1 MENIEKMEIE
11 QQNNKRGKRKWV
23 IILTAIV
30 LPILILS
37 LLYFN
42 NMSFKLRVNNLLSRV
57 PGGIG
62 DRFKTLP
69 TDFDSQEKKAFLA
82 DYYLS
87 LEPADAADKLYIIKK
102 DDEQLYSEIIRLM
115 NSNSSSKTGEIITLV
130 RSLESRKDLLSSIYD
145 EVQAEK
151 EKQFQGEVSRLES
164 QDLTLTIHEI
174 ENRYEKE
181 ADFKERLPQI
191 LSQMNEDRVV
201 NILFY
206 IEDGLRGEILN
217 KLDRDLK
224 ARLDNKLV
232 SKNMERNNLISL
244 ASFYEAKPSDELLD
258 EIGNSEKFSFEEL
271 GIIYKN
277 LSILK
282 SAEVLSQIE
291 DDGFKEQL
299 FTAIRREEELTGEE
313 SSVINDISR
322 AVQFMTEYNSKID
335 DLVSTYNRMSPDRVA
350 RIVEKMMENENT
362 VTSLE
367 INSEPLYEIS
377 DATIIVDVL
386 SRMNNKT
393 LSNIMDNMETDNAS
407 KLTQMLARP

>member
-69 TDFDSQEKKAFLA
+69 TDFDSQEKKVFLA

-115 NSNSSSKTGEIITLV
+115 NSNSSSKTSEIITLV

-191 LSQMNEDRVV
+191 LSQMNENRVV

-206 IEDGLRGEILN
+206 IEDSLRGEILN

-335 DLVSTYNRMSPDRVA
+335 DLVSIYNRMSPDRVA
-350 RIVEKMMENENT
+350 RIVEKMMENEDT

-393 LSNIMDNMETDNAS
+393 LSNIMDNMKTDNAS

>member
-191 LSQMNEDRVV
+191 LSQMNENRVV

-206 IEDGLRGEILN
+206 IEDSLRGEILN

-350 RIVEKMMENENT
+350 RIVEKMMENEDT

-393 LSNIMDNMETDNAS
+393 LSNIMDNMKTDNAS

>member
-191 LSQMNEDRVV
+191 LSQMNENRVV

-206 IEDGLRGEILN
+206 IEDSLRGEILN

-350 RIVEKMMENENT
+350 RIVEKMMENEDT

-393 LSNIMDNMETDNAS
+393 LSSIMDNMKTDNAS

>member
-350 RIVEKMMENENT
+350 RIVEKMMENEDT

-393 LSNIMDNMETDNAS
+393 LSNIMDNMKTDNAS

>member
-191 LSQMNEDRVV
+191 LSQMNENRVV

-206 IEDGLRGEILN
+206 IEDSLRGEILN

>member
-115 NSNSSSKTGEIITLV
+115 NSNSSSKTSEIITLV

-191 LSQMNEDRVV
+191 LSQMNENRVV

-206 IEDGLRGEILN
+206 IEDSLGGEILN

-244 ASFYEAKPSDELLD
+244 AGFYEAKPSDELLD

-350 RIVEKMMENENT
+350 RIVEKMMENEDT

-393 LSNIMDNMETDNAS
+393 LSNIMDNMKTDNAS

>member
-115 NSNSSSKTGEIITLV
+115 NSNSSSKTSEIITLV

-350 RIVEKMMENENT
+350 RIVEKMMENEDT

-393 LSNIMDNMETDNAS
+393 LSSIMDNMKTDNAS

>member
-115 NSNSSSKTGEIITLV
+115 NSNSSSKTSEIITLV

-191 LSQMNEDRVV
+191 LSQMNENRVV

-206 IEDGLRGEILN
+206 IEDSLRGEILN

-350 RIVEKMMENENT
+350 RIVEKMMENEDT

-393 LSNIMDNMETDNAS
+393 LSNIMDNMKTDNAS

>member
-115 NSNSSSKTGEIITLV
+115 NSNSSSKTSEIITLV

-191 LSQMNEDRVV
+191 LSQMNENRVV

-206 IEDGLRGEILN
+206 IEDSLRGEILN

-350 RIVEKMMENENT
+350 RIVEKMMENEDT

>member
-11 QQNNKRGKRKWV
+11 QQNKKRVKRKWV

-69 TDFDSQEKKAFLA
+69 TDFDSQEKKAYLA

-115 NSNSSSKTGEIITLV
+115 NSNSSSKTGEIITQV

-191 LSQMNEDRVV
+191 LSQMNENRVV

-206 IEDGLRGEILN
+206 IEDSLRGEILN

-232 SKNMERNNLISL
+232 SKNMERNNLIIL
-244 ASFYEAKPSDELLD
+244 AGFYEAKPSDELLD

-335 DLVSTYNRMSPDRVA
+335 DLVSIYNRMSPDRVA
-350 RIVEKMMENENT
+350 RIVEKMMENEDT

-393 LSNIMDNMETDNAS
+393 LSSIMDNMKTDNAS

>member
-11 QQNNKRGKRKWV
+11 QQNKKRGKRKWV

-191 LSQMNEDRVV
+191 LSQMNENRVV

-350 RIVEKMMENENT
+350 RIVEKMMENEDT

-393 LSNIMDNMETDNAS
+393 LSNIMDNMKTDNAS

>member
-350 RIVEKMMENENT
+350 RIVEKMMENEDT

>member
-191 LSQMNEDRVV
+191 LSQMNENRVV

-350 RIVEKMMENENT
+350 RIVEKMMENEDT

-393 LSNIMDNMETDNAS
+393 LSNIMDNMKTDNAS

>member
-1 MENIEKMEIE
+1 
-11 QQNNKRGKRKWV
+11 
-23 IILTAIV
+23 
-30 LPILILS
+30 
-37 LLYFN
+37 
-42 NMSFKLRVNNLLSRV
+42 
-57 PGGIG
+57 
-62 DRFKTLP
+62 
-69 TDFDSQEKKAFLA
+69 
-82 DYYLS
+82 
-87 LEPADAADKLYIIKK
+87 
-102 DDEQLYSEIIRLM
+102 
-115 NSNSSSKTGEIITLV
+115 
-130 RSLESRKDLLSSIYD
+130 
-145 EVQAEK
+145 
-151 EKQFQGEVSRLES
+151 
-164 QDLTLTIHEI
+164 
-174 ENRYEKE
+174 
-181 ADFKERLPQI
+181 
-191 LSQMNEDRVV
+191 MNEDRVV

-350 RIVEKMMENENT
+350 RIVEKMMENEDS

-393 LSNIMDNMETDNAS
+393 LSNIMDNMKTDNAS

>member
-191 LSQMNEDRVV
+191 LSQMNENRVV

-350 RIVEKMMENENT
+350 RIVEKMMENEDT

>member
-11 QQNNKRGKRKWV
+11 QQNKKRGKRKWV

-69 TDFDSQEKKAFLA
+69 TDFDSQEKKAYLA

-115 NSNSSSKTGEIITLV
+115 NSNSSSKTSEIITQV

-191 LSQMNEDRVV
+191 LSQMNENRVV

-350 RIVEKMMENENT
+350 RIVEKMMENEDT

>member
-115 NSNSSSKTGEIITLV
+115 NSNSSSKTSEIITLV

-191 LSQMNEDRVV
+191 LSQMNENRVV

-206 IEDGLRGEILN
+206 IEDSLRGEILN

-335 DLVSTYNRMSPDRVA
+335 DLVSIYNRMSPDRVA
-350 RIVEKMMENENT
+350 RIVEKMMENEDT

-393 LSNIMDNMETDNAS
+393 LSSIMDNMKTDNAS

>member
-57 PGGIG
+57 PSGIG

-69 TDFDSQEKKAFLA
+69 TDFDSQEKKVFLA

-115 NSNSSSKTGEIITLV
+115 NSNSSSKTSEIITLV

-191 LSQMNEDRVV
+191 LSQMNENRVV

-206 IEDGLRGEILN
+206 IEDSLRGEILN

-350 RIVEKMMENENT
+350 RIVEKMMENEDT

-393 LSNIMDNMETDNAS
+393 LSNIMDNMKTDNAS

>member
-42 NMSFKLRVNNLLSRV
+42 NMSLKLRVNNLLSRV

-115 NSNSSSKTGEIITLV
+115 NSNSSSKTSEIITLV

-191 LSQMNEDRVV
+191 LSQMNENRVV

-206 IEDGLRGEILN
+206 IEDSLRGEILN

-335 DLVSTYNRMSPDRVA
+335 DLVSIYNRMSPDRVA
-350 RIVEKMMENENT
+350 RIVEKMMENEDT

-393 LSNIMDNMETDNAS
+393 LSSIMDNMKTDNAS

>member
-350 RIVEKMMENENT
+350 RIVEKMMENEDT

-393 LSNIMDNMETDNAS
+393 LSSIMDNMKTDNAS